1 MLRLAL
7 LLSLSAA
14 QAARSFPPPG
24 APKHWG
30 SPRFGGK
37 SVVVTGGDS
46 GIGLA
51 AVHAFYQEC
60 ANVMMVGHN
69 ETKTMLAA
77 RNVTAYPPSKDFC
90 PEAPQLEWIAV
101 NTANRTEASLAVSQT
116 VKAFGGLDIA
126 VNNAG
131 VAGTSTAQIG
141 DADFLDH
148 FDKSLEMS
156 VNVYGT
162 LNCMNAQLQ
171 AFNQSGKGGVMV
183 NVASICGESAI
194 CGPAYTTSKF
204 AEIGF
209 SKQAALTYA
218 AAGIRINILAPGPVD
233 TPMMRGGRSEDDPS
247 WQEDK
252 KKVEAKVPMG
262 RIADPWEMAGPILF
276 LSSDESSF
284 MTGSVVTA
292 DGGVLLH

>member
-1 MLRLAL
+1 M
-7 LLSLSAA
+7 
-14 QAARSFPPPG
+14 
-24 APKHWG
+24 
-30 SPRFGGK
+30 PRFRGK
-37 SVVVTGGDS
+37 RVMVTGGDS

-77 RNVTAYPPSKDFC
+77 QNVTSYTPSKQFC
-90 PEAPQLEWIAV
+90 PEPPQLHWIAA
-101 NTANRTEASLAVSQT
+101 NTANRTESSFVVSET
-116 VKAFGGLDIA
+116 VKIFGGLDIA

-131 VAGTSTAQIG
+131 VAGVSTAEIG
-141 DADFLDH
+141 DAAFLDH

-171 AFNQSGKGGVMV
+171 VFNKSGNGGVMV
-183 NVASICGESAI
+183 NVASICGESAV
-194 CGPAYTTSKF
+194 CGAAYTTSKF

-218 AAGIRINILAPGPVD
+218 GSGIRINILAPGPVD
-233 TPMMRGGRSEDDPS
+233 TPMMRDGRPEDDPS
-247 WQEDK
+247 WQKDK

-292 DGGVLLH
+292 DGGYLLR